1 MCERSVNAHA
11 EIDQRTR
18 RRHDERHRN
27 GKAGGADGPSQ
38 RSGAVPG
45 INPTPET
52 AFPAATTTTGADL
65 MREITDA
72 DVSALAAKL
81 LELVPPPPPPA
92 RHSPCF
98 SSASWFG
105 QNYCFTAS
113 QARVVAALW
122 AAWQTGFPELS
133 GHHLLRQCGG
143 KGPQRLATLFQNN
156 PAWGTMIVP
165 GAIPGCWRLQVP
177 AEPPPPEP
185 QTIPANAVAS
195 ILSEFLHKITART
208 HPADS
213 GAVQHSEQSEPEPT
227 DQEPHHAE
235 EDRQAPAGVADLNSH
250 PRESTFR
257 LPLP

>member
-1 MCERSVNAHA
+1 MMNA
-11 EIDQRTR
+11 T
-18 RRHDERHRN
+18 
-27 GKAGGADGPSQ
+27 
-38 RSGAVPG
+38 
-45 INPTPET
+45 
-52 AFPAATTTTGADL
+52 ATTTTGADL

-122 AAWQTGFPELS
+122 AAWQKGFPELS

-143 KGPQRLATLFQNN
+143 QAPKRLATLFQNH

-185 QTIPANAVAS
+185 QTIPAKAVAS
-195 ILSEFLHKITART
+195 ILSEFLHEITAPTGPQRRQRPRRR
-208 HPADS
+208 PADN
-213 GAVQHSEQSEPEPT
+213 GAVEHGEQSEPEPT

-235 EDRQAPAGVADLNSH
+235 EDRRAPAGVADLE
-250 PRESTFR
+250 RETAGQ
-257 LPLP
+257 P